1 MIKILFLFIGFYV
14 RFILNIFFFV
24 QVTRL
29 LVFPRCWQ
37 MSTVQLLILNP
48 EWTDCLCSVLSHP
61 YNTGSSSTPRFRPM
75 DWWVSCF
82 YSYNWKCR
90 VDAHYFPSRGWFEK
104 FTSLPLLFPWACLSA
119 CILSYHISGGLYTM
133 LDPSLGTSNGSKN
146 YLIQFCALNWTTA
159 CCI

>member
-1 MIKILFLFIGFYV
+1 MLRYFLVNAYNHLNEIFFRNFPTAIEGSLRLSNSPIKGYKSNIKRMIKFFSFSGFYV

-37 MSTVQLLILNP
+37 MSTVQLLISNP

-82 YSYNWKCR
+82 YSYNWNGYLRLKINCSI
-90 VDAHYFPSRGWFEK
+90 YFLMKR
-104 FTSLPLLFPWACLSA
+104 
-119 CILSYHISGGLYTM
+119 YMYM
-133 LDPSLGTSNGSKN
+133 LK
-146 YLIQFCALNWTTA
+146 TTYFL
-159 CCI
+159 